1 MAKEKD
7 VVEGATETAPVVTTE
22 ATPVVATAP
31 VKVELTIEEQFAKLD
46 ERSAAID
53 AGIKDI
59 TDAAATMGIAD
70 ITTAPPFMKNAYEGL
85 VGQKEGIAKERAAI
99 ANKIPMANFIAY
111 QKQLASIFA
120 TFGFTEKVS
129 MTVSFDPAT
138 NLVEVGG
145 GTAKRAASTGV
156 KKEGGGSSAVRNKKT
171 TINGIEYASA
181 SEGLKALRPMLGLPE
196 TFGDGNS
203 AVRVLEGLAKNP
215 DYKDK
220 FTLSITEA

>member
-1 MAKEKD
+1 MAKDKI
-7 VVEGATETAPVVTTE
+7 EGTENVAE
-22 ATPVVATAP
+22 SATPATSEPAVTAAAP

-53 AGIKDI
+53 AGIKEI
-59 TDAAATMGIAD
+59 TDSAGTMGITD
-70 ITTAPPFMKNAYEGL
+70 MTTAPGFMKNAYDGL
-85 VGQKEGIAKERAAI
+85 VAQKEGIAKERSAI

-171 TINGIEYASA
+171 TINGVEYASA
-181 SEGLKALRPMLGLPE
+181 SEGLKALRPMLGLPD

-220 FTLSITEA
+220 FTLSIVEA